1 MVFSPSIG
9 VVVALAESWLLLY
22 VPAFAQPALTDRVVR
37 PIGMETGSL
46 FVYPGLSQSH
56 FRFVVAML
64 ARSVRVPVGFEEVAQ
79 EPQKYDGNLAN
90 VPIEERTTLVG
101 LTIGRALD
109 ALVAADPRY
118 AWREE
123 DGVLL
128 IRPVAAWRDP
138 THVLHENLGPIEI
151 KAQRGMDIV
160 KDLYEQKGLPIR
172 WSMGGTLGDPL
183 QRGRDLNLPISVT
196 HPSATMLDVLNAI
209 TKSHGQLS
217 WLVEYSRGPAEF
229 RYSCV
234 LLITFDGRLG
244 GIGPTVCS
252 GY

>member
-9 VVVALAESWLLLY
+9 VVVALAECWLLLY

-118 AWREE
+118 AWR
-123 DGVLL
+123 
-128 IRPVAAWRDP
+128 VACCSFVQSQPGATRH
-138 THVLHENLGPIEI
+138 TFCTRTS
-151 KAQRGMDIV
+151 A
-160 KDLYEQKGLPIR
+160 
-172 WSMGGTLGDPL
+172 
-183 QRGRDLNLPISVT
+183 
-196 HPSATMLDVLNAI
+196 PS
-209 TKSHGQLS
+209 
-217 WLVEYSRGPAEF
+217 R
-229 RYSCV
+229 
-234 LLITFDGRLG
+234 
-244 GIGPTVCS
+244 
-252 GY
+252 